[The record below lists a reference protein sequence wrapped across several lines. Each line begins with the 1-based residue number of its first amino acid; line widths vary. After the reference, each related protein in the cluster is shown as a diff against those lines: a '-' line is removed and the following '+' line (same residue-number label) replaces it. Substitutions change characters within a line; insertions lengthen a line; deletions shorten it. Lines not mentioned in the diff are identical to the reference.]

1 MELPVLED
9 KTMLENSSEN
19 LPEPPLYHSL
29 NKNGLQDETEFF
41 SLEVSEIQG
50 EPHESDNDQLPV
62 RDNYHNFDD
71 EEVELFNR
79 IVMDEG
85 SSTTDSN
92 ENLLH
97 EESDSDTNTTV
108 GK

>member
-1 MELPVLED
+1 
-9 KTMLENSSEN
+9 MLENYSEH

-29 NKNGLQDETEFF
+29 NENDLQDETEFF

-50 EPHESDNDQLPV
+50 EPHESDNDQLPI
-62 RDNYHNFDD
+62 RYHNLDD
-71 EEVELFNR
+71 EEVELFNS
-79 IVMDEG
+79 IVMNDD
-85 SSTTDSN
+85 SSTTDSG

-97 EESDSDTNTTV
+97 EESDSDTTV

>member
-1 MELPVLED
+1 
-9 KTMLENSSEN
+9 MLENSSEN

-79 IVMDEG
+79 IDMDEG

-97 EESDSDTNTTV
+97 EESDSDTNSTV